1 MVSNPC
7 LYLVV
12 TFLLVFGLQK
22 EKKKDSYLEE
32 MIKKLKKTNVRTKGV
47 TEFTVA
53 PSVEGIHGSH
63 VGGPTTYGPLTTPTI
78 QI

>member
-1 MVSNPC
+1 MSLFSC
-7 LYLVV
+7 H
-12 TFLLVFGLQK
+12 FFIGIWIAK
-22 EKKKDSYLEE
+22 RKKKSYLEE

-63 VGGPTTYGPLTTPTI
+63 LDGPTTYGPLTTPTI
-78 QI
+78 